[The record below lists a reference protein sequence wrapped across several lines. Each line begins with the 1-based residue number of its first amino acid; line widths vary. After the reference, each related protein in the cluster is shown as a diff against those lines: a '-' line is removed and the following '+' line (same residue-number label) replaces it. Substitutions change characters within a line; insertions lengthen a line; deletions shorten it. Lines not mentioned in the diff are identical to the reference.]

1 MVKLYREIS
10 SIGKS
15 NSDSLFKVAIR
26 EKTTAVPDCC
36 FLDRADLYTWPLNYQ
51 KFANGYHIHYVTDG
65 KGHYEDNTG
74 KYFVGTG
81 TLMIIKPGV
90 PCKFFPSPETGW
102 VENYLMFNW
111 PLAEF
116 IIDNAFPSQNK
127 PVFDIGL
134 KDDILDAFHK
144 IFELASQ
151 NNNQIQQ
158 YITGMILKL
167 LGVVLTSEEQHNGS
181 LERLENTIHQTC
193 FFVKRNVDKNIDF
206 KKIAF
211 ENNLGYE
218 HFRKIFKQIIG
229 IPPGQYHL
237 QLKIDAAR
245 KLLLSTNKSVKEISY
260 DLGFE
265 SVYYFCRLFKKK
277 MGITPSQ
284 AREGLVL
291 A

>member
-1 MVKLYREIS
+1 MVKFYKENQNT
-10 SIGKS
+10 GKS
-15 NSDSLFKVAIR
+15 NFNSLFKVAIR
-26 EKTTAVPDCC
+26 EKTSAIPNYCFSDGSKAPAVA
-36 FLDRADLYTWPLNYQ
+36 LAHEKLT
-51 KFANGYHIHYVTDG
+51 KGYHIHYITEG
-65 KGHYEDNTG
+65 KGQFEDNTG
-74 KYFVGTG
+74 KYFVGAG
-81 TLMIIKPGV
+81 TLMFIKPGV
-90 PCKFFPSPETGW
+90 ACRFSPSAETGW
-102 VENYLMFNW
+102 VENYLIFNW

-116 IIDNAFPSQNK
+116 IIDNALSCQNK
-127 PVFDIGL
+127 PVFDIGI

-144 IFELASQ
+144 IFDFS
-151 NNNQIQQ
+151 NQENHQIEQ

-167 LGVVLTSEEQHNGS
+167 LGVVLTSNEQNNKS
-181 LERLENTIHQTC
+181 LERLESIIHQTC

-206 KKIAF
+206 KEIAF

-218 HFRKIFKQIIG
+218 HFRKIFKQVTG

-237 QLKIDAAR
+237 QLKVNAAK

-260 DLGFE
+260 ELGFE

-284 AREGLVL
+284 ARKELVL